1 MTVFE
6 LLLPSR
12 APIASRQVSID
23 ADYLILYD
31 YAVISLIP
39 VPVALPFNLIRKEK
53 KKLLMTSKAA
63 LGALK
68 EGLPAAGQAIE
79 HLYGTL
85 KRSTKFK
92 PSAQMTVFELCCLP
106 CSDRLETG
114 RKKKASLGFLP
125 LLPGDRAPIWHFKEV
140 NEIKP
145 SAQMTSFELFAAFP
159 VPSPRDRSQSTR
171 IINSI

>member
-39 VPVALPFNLIRKEK
+39 VPVALPR
-53 KKLLMTSKAA
+53 
-63 LGALK
+63 
-68 EGLPAAGQAIE
+68 
-79 HLYGTL
+79 
-85 KRSTKFK
+85 
-92 PSAQMTVFELCCLP
+92 
-106 CSDRLETG
+106 
-114 RKKKASLGFLP
+114 
-125 LLPGDRAPIWHFKEV
+125 PGDRAPIWHFKEV

-145 SAQMTSFELFAAFP
+145 SAQMTVFELFAAFP
-159 VPSPRDRSQSTR
+159 CSDRLETGKKKLLRTSKAALGASPLASQAIEHQYGTLNRSTKLSPRLR
-171 IINSI
+171 

>member
-39 VPVALPFNLIRKEK
+39 VLVALPR
-53 KKLLMTSKAA
+53 
-63 LGALK
+63 
-68 EGLPAAGQAIE
+68 
-79 HLYGTL
+79 
-85 KRSTKFK
+85 
-92 PSAQMTVFELCCLP
+92 
-106 CSDRLETG
+106 
-114 RKKKASLGFLP
+114 
-125 LLPGDRAPIWHFKEV
+125 PGDRAPIWHFKEV

-145 SAQMTSFELFAAFP
+145 SAQMTVFELLLPSCAPIASRQVSIDADYLILYDYAVISLIPVLVALPTSKAALGASP
-159 VPSPRDRSQSTR
+159 LAGQAIEHLYGTLKRSTKLSPRLK
-171 IINSI
+171 